1 MSKSYLIRDIDD
13 ETWKDFKTACVYYDI
28 SMRATLIK
36 HIQNI
41 VNDYR
46 KARMMFDKPKIYKD
60 EKGKR

>member
-1 MSKSYLIRDIDD
+1 MGKNYTLTNIDAVLLR
-13 ETWKDFKTACVYYDI
+13 EFKTACAHYDI

-46 KARMMFDKPKIYKD
+46 VHQFNSAFAAQQRR
-60 EKGKR
+60 KRRKK